1 MSKPFLLGIDQGT
14 SGSRALIIDKAGAV
28 RGYAHIPLERLYP
41 KPDRVEQDPLAVAA
55 GVAEAI
61 TLALADA
68 NARPNEIAACGIA
81 CQRNSDFVWDARTG
95 LPLANTITWQDLR
108 TLPLLAEI
116 EQLPFSAELGN
127 RLGYPVA
134 PYMSALHLAWR
145 MRHDTAVREAAK
157 AGTLRIGQ
165 SALWL
170 VQQLGQPAAYAMD
183 HSLVQATG
191 LFDIRAGAYWPEWLD
206 WVGLS
211 AESLPEP
218 KPTIFE
224 YGSIGISGQDG
235 SSAVIPVLAMIGDQQ
250 AALFGQGCRQP
261 GALESTHGTASYVK
275 MFAGENKPSVEMVD
289 VLCAWDI
296 GDGQTYCLEAQ
307 TTVTGAAIRWM
318 RDELGLFATYDEIET
333 LAESVPDSGD
343 VMFVPAFTGLNV
355 PYNDRHARAALF
367 GMTLGTRRGH
377 IMRAFLD
384 ALGLQMRAIMDTMR
398 AATGLA
404 NDELLVGGGVSASDL
419 ACQIQADLTG
429 LRVRRPVFRETT
441 AFAGALLAGLG
452 ADIWDS
458 AESLPIVPGEADIF
472 EPQLDPKQRIAQFDR
487 WQEAV
492 ALTRRWRNQPP
503 TINH

>member
-14 SGSRALIIDKAGAV
+14 SGSRALIIDQAGDV
-28 RGYAHIPLERLYP
+28 RGYAHIPLQRLYP
-41 KPDRVEQDPLAVAA
+41 KPDRVEQDPLAVAN
-55 GVAEAI
+55 GVAQAI

-68 NARPNEIAACGIA
+68 NVRPGEIAACGIA

-108 TLPLLAEI
+108 TLPLLNEI
-116 EQLPFSAELGN
+116 EQLPFAPEMGN

-134 PYMSALHLAWR
+134 PYMSSLHLAWR
-145 MRHDTAVREAAK
+145 MRHDDAVREAAK
-157 AGTLRIGQ
+157 TGTLRVGQ

-170 VQQLGQPAAYAMD
+170 VQQLGESKVFAMD
-183 HSLVQATG
+183 RSLVQATG
-191 LFDIRAGAYWPEWLD
+191 LFDIRADIYWPEWLA

-218 KPTIFE
+218 KPAIFE
-224 YGSIGISGQDG
+224 YGSLHISGQDG
-235 SSAVIPVLAMIGDQQ
+235 SRATVPVLAMIGDQQ

-275 MFAGENKPSVEMVD
+275 MFAGEHQPSAEWVD

-296 GDGQTYCLEAQ
+296 GEGQTYCLEAQ
-307 TTVTGAAIRWM
+307 TTVTGAALRWM
-318 RDELGLFATYDEIET
+318 RDELGLFTTYDEIET
-333 LAESVPDSGD
+333 LAHSVNDSGN

-384 ALGLQMRAIMDTMR
+384 ALGLQMRAIMDTMHT
-398 AATGLA
+398 ATGLS

-419 ACQIQADLTG
+419 ACQIQADMTG

-452 ADIWDS
+452 AGVWDS
-458 AESLPIVPGEADIF
+458 AESLPSIPGDADSF
-472 EPQLDPKQRIAQFDR
+472 DPQLSDSERNVKFDR

-492 ALTRRWRNQPP
+492 ALTRNWRP
-503 TINH
+503 TIEN

>member
-14 SGSRALIIDKAGAV
+14 SGSRALIIDHDGQIH
-28 RGYAHIPLERLYP
+28 GYAHVPLERLYP
-41 KPDRVEQDPLAVAA
+41 QPDRVEQDPIAVAE
-55 GVAEAI
+55 GVALAM
-61 TLALADA
+61 TMALADA
-68 NARPNEIAACGIA
+68 GAQPDEIAACGIA

-108 TLPLLAEI
+108 TLPLLGEI
-116 EQLPFSAELGN
+116 ETLPFSAEMRN

-134 PYMSALHLAWR
+134 PYMSSLHLAWR
-145 MRHDTAVREAAK
+145 MRHEEVVRAAAQ
-157 AGTLRIGQ
+157 AGTLRVGQ

-170 VQQLGQPAAYAMD
+170 IQRLGQMNAYAMD
-183 HSLVQATG
+183 RSLTQAMG
-191 LFDIRAGAYWPEWLD
+191 LFDIRADAYWLEWLD
-206 WVGLS
+206 WIGLS
-211 AESLPEP
+211 AEILPQP
-218 KPTIFE
+218 QSTIFD
-224 YGSIGISGQDG
+224 YGSICVNGANG
-235 SSAVIPVLAMIGDQQ
+235 SVASVPVLAMIGDQQ

-261 GALESTHGTASYVK
+261 GAMESTHGTASYVK
-275 MFAGENKPSVEMVD
+275 MFAGVHQPSAETVD

-296 GDGQTYCLEAQ
+296 GDGLTYCLEAQ

-333 LAESVPDSGD
+333 LAESVPDSGT

-355 PYNDRHARAALF
+355 PYNDRHTRAALF

-377 IMRAFLD
+377 IMRAFLN
-384 ALGLQMRAIMDTMR
+384 ALGQQMRAIMDTMQ
-398 AATGLA
+398 ASTGLS

-441 AFAGALLAGLG
+441 AYAAALLAGLG
-452 ADIWDS
+452 AGMWDS
-458 AESLPIVPGEADIF
+458 AESLPPIPGESDIF
-472 EPQLDPKQRIAQFDR
+472 VPQLAPEQRMAQFER

-492 ALTRRWRNQPP
+492 ALTRRWR
-503 TINH
+503 I